1 MLEKNNKYN
10 AKLFENIEDIKLAL
24 QFYISENNRL
34 ETELDYYK
42 NAYENRVNEF
52 LKKKE

>member
-1 MLEKNNKYN
+1 MLEENNKYN
-10 AKLFENIEDIKLAL
+10 AKLFENIEDIKLAV

-34 ETELDYYK
+34 ETELNYYK

-52 LKKKE
+52 LENKE